1 MASSILP
8 LLSMLDNCLPRF
20 SRVRERPRLTL
31 AGQPVFKVSA
41 WVELF
46 LDLKKLRILVG
57 CHINFCSLLNY
68 TSEIL
73 FHYLNLGLLKNE
85 I

>member
-1 MASSILP
+1 LASQL
-8 LLSMLDNCLPRF
+8 
-20 SRVRERPRLTL
+20 V
-31 AGQPVFKVSA
+31 VVKVSA

-46 LDLKKLRILVG
+46 LDMKLCILVG
-57 CHINFCSLLNY
+57 CHIDFSSLLDY